1 MHGREGEEGML
12 EIVAGKDRKR
22 SCCAQAA
29 IEQAL
34 AESANQRERLDIGER
49 APGSACVALGKENL
63 LGRRARPMHQPL
75 PKLCRIRFKC
85 VR

>member
-1 MHGREGEEGML
+1 MHGREGEEGVL

-22 SCCAQAA
+22 SFCAQAA

-34 AESANQRERLDIGER
+34 AEGAHQGERLNIGER
-49 APGSACVALGKENL
+49 APGSACVALGEENL
-63 LGRRARPMHQPL
+63 FWRRARPVLEPL
-75 PKLCRIRFKC
+75 PKLCRIRSKR